1 MDDNFIRL
9 YNKYFLDVYRLSYS
23 YLLNSQEAEDITQNT
38 FIKLY
43 DHSEILNQNDQDIL
57 KWLFRVA
64 INNSKNNLFSIWY
77 KKRVQVD
84 DLDNNYNYNY
94 NSKSNNL
101 RLSLIELPSKYR
113 IPIHLYYYDGY
124 SIKEISSIMRIKEST
139 VKSRLLRSKKILKI
153 EMEGDI

>member
-43 DHSEILNQNDQDIL
+43 HHSEILSQNDQDIL

-84 DLDNNYNYNY
+84 DLDNNYNYNL
-94 NSKSNNL
+94 KSNNL

-113 IPIHLYYYDGY
+113 IPIYLYYYVGY
-124 SIKEISSIMRIKEST
+124 SIKEIALITKVNEST
-139 VKSRLLRSKKILKI
+139 IKSRLLRARKILRI
-153 EMEGDI
+153 EMEVDI

>member
-43 DHSEILNQNDQDIL
+43 HHSEILNQNDQDIL

-77 KKRVQVD
+77 KKRVQVN
-84 DLDNNYNYNY
+84 DLDNNYNYNL
-94 NSKSNNL
+94 KSNNL
-101 RLSLIELPSKYR
+101 RISLIELPQKYR

-124 SIKEISSIMRIKEST
+124 SIKEISSIMKIKEST
-139 VKSRLLRSKKILKI
+139 VKSRLLRGKKILRI

>member
-43 DHSEILNQNDQDIL
+43 HHSEILNQNDHDIL

-84 DLDNNYNYNY
+84 DLDNNSNYNL
-94 NSKSNNL
+94 KSNNL
-101 RLSLIELPSKYR
+101 RISLIELPQKYR

-139 VKSRLLRSKKILKI
+139 VKSRLLRGKKILRI

>member
-43 DHSEILNQNDQDIL
+43 HHSEILNQNDQDIL

-84 DLDNNYNYNY
+84 DLDNNYNYNL
-94 NSKSNNL
+94 KSNNL

-113 IPIHLYYYDGY
+113 IPIYLYYYVGY
-124 SIKEISSIMRIKEST
+124 SIKEIA
-139 VKSRLLRSKKILKI
+139 LKQ
-153 EMEGDI
+153 ECQA

>member
-43 DHSEILNQNDQDIL
+43 HHSEILNQNDQDIL

-84 DLDNNYNYNY
+84 DLDNNYNYNL
-94 NSKSNNL
+94 KSNNL
-101 RLSLIELPSKYR
+101 RISLIELPQKYR

-124 SIKEISSIMRIKEST
+124 SIKEISSIMKIKEST
-139 VKSRLLRSKKILKI
+139 VKSRLLRGKKILRI

>member
-43 DHSEILNQNDQDIL
+43 HHSEILNQNDQDIL

-84 DLDNNYNYNY
+84 DLDNNYNYNL
-94 NSKSNNL
+94 KSNNL

-113 IPIHLYYYDGY
+113 IPIYLYYYVGY
-124 SIKEISSIMRIKEST
+124 SIKEIALITKVNEST
-139 VKSRLLRSKKILKI
+139 IKSRLLRARKILRI
-153 EMEGDI
+153 EMEVDI